1 MDVNSTFEK
10 TGIKCK
16 VLQEIIQLAKKNC
29 VEKVILF
36 GSRARGDFKE
46 RSDIDLAFCGGSSS
60 HFILDVDETTSTL
73 LEFDI
78 VDLDKPVRKELLESI
93 KREGVVLYEK
103 KMISD
108 EELWL
113 DALVSRNNVA
123 HAYNQAIAMDIIRQ
137 TKEKYYDMF
146 IQLEKKIEQDWLWQ
160 RKQRLQ
166 MINLIL

>member
-36 GSRARGDFKE
+36 GSRARGDYKE
-46 RSDIDLAFCGGSSS
+46 RSDIDLAFC
-60 HFILDVDETTSTL
+60 ETTSTL

-103 KMISD
+103 
-108 EELWL
+108 
-113 DALVSRNNVA
+113 
-123 HAYNQAIAMDIIRQ
+123 
-137 TKEKYYDMF
+137 
-146 IQLEKKIEQDWLWQ
+146 DWL
-160 RKQRLQ
+160 
-166 MINLIL
+166 

>member
-36 GSRARGDFKE
+36 GSRARGDF
-46 RSDIDLAFCGGSSS
+46 RRTSDIDIAVTGGD
-60 HFILDVDETTSTL
+60 FARFALDVDETTSTL

-103 KMISD
+103 I
-108 EELWL
+108 
-113 DALVSRNNVA
+113 
-123 HAYNQAIAMDIIRQ
+123 
-137 TKEKYYDMF
+137 
-146 IQLEKKIEQDWLWQ
+146 
-160 RKQRLQ
+160 
-166 MINLIL
+166 

>member
-73 LEFDI
+73 LEFDMTEHF
-78 VDLDKPVRKELLESI
+78 R
-93 KREGVVLYEK
+93 
-103 KMISD
+103 
-108 EELWL
+108 
-113 DALVSRNNVA
+113 
-123 HAYNQAIAMDIIRQ
+123 AIAPAGTQPNLNTAIMKAYKQVIPPIELQKEFIRFVHQ
-137 TKEKYYDMF
+137 VNKSKFDTMTFAPIYA
-146 IQLEKKIEQDWLWQ
+146 I
-160 RKQRLQ
+160 
-166 MINLIL
+166 INLYLHTYFYQGRR

>member
-36 GSRARGDFKE
+36 GSRE

-103 KMISD
+103 I
-108 EELWL
+108 
-113 DALVSRNNVA
+113 
-123 HAYNQAIAMDIIRQ
+123 
-137 TKEKYYDMF
+137 
-146 IQLEKKIEQDWLWQ
+146 
-160 RKQRLQ
+160 
-166 MINLIL
+166 

>member
-1 MDVNSTFEK
+1 MND
-10 TGIKCK
+10 TGIRPE
-16 VLQEIIQLAKKNC
+16 VIEEIRNLAQKYDI
-29 VEKVILF
+29 EKVILF

-103 KMISD
+103 IW
-108 EELWL
+108 E
-113 DALVSRNNVA
+113 V
-123 HAYNQAIAMDIIRQ
+123 
-137 TKEKYYDMF
+137 
-146 IQLEKKIEQDWLWQ
+146 
-160 RKQRLQ
+160 
-166 MINLIL
+166 